1 MSSLRTST
9 DKEMSHS
16 PTPTHCQSSAM
27 NNVSNKEGLNCK
39 QGPRWGNAGR
49 EPDESV
55 LDARGDVLAW
65 EERGDGGEPMAVCS
79 RE

>member
-1 MSSLRTST
+1 
-9 DKEMSHS
+9 
-16 PTPTHCQSSAM
+16 M

-39 QGPRWGNAGR
+39 QGLRWGNAGL

-65 EERGDGGEPMAVCS
+65 EERGDGGELMAVCS